1 MKEFEVKTKIY
12 FGENALAR
20 LGDLKTDRVFL
31 VADPFTVSSG
41 LIDYVLE
48 PLKKNGISYSIFS
61 KVVADPPLDVVIA
74 GVKEA
79 LACKGKYIVAVGGG
93 SAMDTSKAIR
103 KFAGRIDDSYRPELI
118 CIPTTSGTGSEV
130 TSFAVISDTA
140 NNTKIPLIADDM
152 TPEEAILDEVLV
164 KSVPKSITADTGM
177 DVITHAM
184 EAYVSLNNNEFS
196 GALAEKAVE
205 ICGQFLLRSY
215 NDNNDAHARRKVH
228 IASCLAGLA
237 FNSSSLGLNHGM
249 AHQLGAMFH
258 IPHGTA
264 NAILLPHIIEY
275 NSEIGTFSR
284 SKATYAPCVRKYCNL
299 ARILGV
305 SNLNEVTTIRAL
317 VSYIQFLLH
326 EMSIPLHVSELNVVG
341 EGDYMAAI
349 GEMADHALE
358 DRCTATNPRRPTRQE
373 VIDIYKEIW

>member
-20 LGDLKTDRVFL
+20 LGDLKTDRVFI

-41 LIDYVLE
+41 LIEHVLE
-48 PLKKNGISYSIFS
+48 PLKKNGIDYSIFS
-61 KVVADPPLDVVIA
+61 KVVADPPVDVVIA
-74 GVKEA
+74 GVKDA

-103 KFAGRIDDSYRPELI
+103 KFVGQIDETYHPELI

-130 TSFAVISDTA
+130 TSFAVISDTEH
-140 NNTKIPLIADDM
+140 NTKIPLISDDM

-184 EAYVSLNNNEFS
+184 ESYVSLNNNEFS

-215 NDNNDAHARRKVH
+215 NDNNDTHARRKVH

-258 IPHGTA
+258 IPHGRA
-264 NAILLPHIIEY
+264 NAILLPYIIEY
-275 NSEIGTFSR
+275 NSEISVFSK
-284 SKATYAPCVRKYCNL
+284 SKADYAPCVRKYCNL

-326 EMSIPLHVSELNVVG
+326 VMSIPLHISELNVVG
-341 EGDYMAAI
+341 EGDYMSAI

-373 VIDIYKEIW
+373 IIDIYKEIW

>member
-20 LGDLKTDRVFL
+20 LGDLKTDRVFI

-41 LIDYVLE
+41 LIEHVLE
-48 PLKKNGISYSIFS
+48 PLKKNGIDYSIFS
-61 KVVADPPLDVVIA
+61 KVVADPPVDVVIA
-74 GVKEA
+74 GVKDA

-103 KFAGRIDDSYRPELI
+103 KFAGQIGETYHPELI

-130 TSFAVISDTA
+130 TSFAVISDTEH
-140 NNTKIPLIADDM
+140 NTKIPLISDDM

-184 EAYVSLNNNEFS
+184 ESYVSLNNNEFS

-215 NDNNDAHARRKVH
+215 NDNNDTHARRKVH

-237 FNSSSLGLNHGM
+237 FNASSLGLNHGM

-258 IPHGTA
+258 IPHGRA
-264 NAILLPHIIEY
+264 NAILLPYIIEY
-275 NSEIGTFSR
+275 NSEISVFSK
-284 SKATYAPCVRKYCNL
+284 SKADYAPCVRKYCNL

-326 EMSIPLHVSELNVVG
+326 EMSIPLHISELNVVG
-341 EGDYMAAI
+341 EGDYMSAI

-373 VIDIYKEIW
+373 IIDIYKEIW

>member
-20 LGDLKTDRVFL
+20 LGDLKTDRVFI

-41 LIDYVLE
+41 LIEHVLE
-48 PLKKNGISYSIFS
+48 PLKKNGIDYSIFS
-61 KVVADPPLDVVIA
+61 KVVSDPPVDVVIA
-74 GVKEA
+74 GVKDA

-103 KFAGRIDDSYRPELI
+103 KFVGQIDETYHPELI

-130 TSFAVISDTA
+130 TSFAVISDTEH
-140 NNTKIPLIADDM
+140 NTKIPLISDDM

-184 EAYVSLNNNEFS
+184 ESYVSLNNNEFS

-215 NDNNDAHARRKVH
+215 NDNNDTHARRKVH

-258 IPHGTA
+258 IPHGRA
-264 NAILLPHIIEY
+264 NAILLPYIIEY
-275 NSEIGTFSR
+275 NSEISVFSK
-284 SKATYAPCVRKYCNL
+284 SKADYAPCVRKYCNL

-326 EMSIPLHVSELNVVG
+326 EMSIPLHISELNVVG
-341 EGDYMAAI
+341 EGDYMSAI

-373 VIDIYKEIW
+373 IIDIYKEIW

>member
-20 LGDLKTDRVFL
+20 LGDLKTDRVFI

-41 LIDYVLE
+41 LIEHVLE
-48 PLKKNGISYSIFS
+48 PLKKKGIDYSIFS
-61 KVVADPPLDVVIA
+61 KVVADPPVDVVIA
-74 GVKEA
+74 GVKDA

-103 KFAGRIDDSYRPELI
+103 KFAGQIDETYHPELI

-130 TSFAVISDTA
+130 TSFAVISDTEH
-140 NNTKIPLIADDM
+140 NTKIPLISDDM

-184 EAYVSLNNNEFS
+184 ESYVSLNNNEFS

-215 NDNNDAHARRKVH
+215 NDNNDTHARRKVH

-237 FNSSSLGLNHGM
+237 FNASSLGLNHGM

-258 IPHGTA
+258 IPHGRA
-264 NAILLPHIIEY
+264 NAILLPYIIEY
-275 NSEIGTFSR
+275 NSEISVFSK
-284 SKATYAPCVRKYCNL
+284 SKADYAPCVRKYCNL

-326 EMSIPLHVSELNVVG
+326 EMSIPLHISELNVVG
-341 EGDYMAAI
+341 EGDYMSAI

-373 VIDIYKEIW
+373 IIDIYKEIW

>member
-20 LGDLKTDRVFL
+20 LGDLKTDRVFI

-41 LIDYVLE
+41 LIEHVLE
-48 PLKKNGISYSIFS
+48 PLKKNGIDYSIFS
-61 KVVADPPLDVVIA
+61 KVVADPPVDVVIA
-74 GVKEA
+74 GVKDA

-103 KFAGRIDDSYRPELI
+103 KFVGQIDETYHPELI

-130 TSFAVISDTA
+130 TSFAVISDTEH
-140 NNTKIPLIADDM
+140 NTKIPLISDDM

-184 EAYVSLNNNEFS
+184 ESYVSLNNNEFS

-215 NDNNDAHARRKVH
+215 NDNNDTHARRKVH

-258 IPHGTA
+258 IPHGRA
-264 NAILLPHIIEY
+264 NAILLPYIIEY
-275 NSEIGTFSR
+275 NSEISVFSK
-284 SKATYAPCVRKYCNL
+284 SKADYAPCVRKYCNL

-317 VSYIQFLLH
+317 VGYIQFLLH
-326 EMSIPLHVSELNVVG
+326 EMSIPLHISELNVVG

-349 GEMADHALE
+349 EEMAEHALA
-358 DRCTATNPRRPTRQE
+358 DRCTATNPRKPTKE
-373 VIDIYKEIW
+373 EIVEIYKEIW

>member
-20 LGDLKTDRVFL
+20 LGDLKTDRVFI
-31 VADPFTVSSG
+31 VGDPFTVSSG
-41 LIDYVLE
+41 LIEHVLE
-48 PLKKNGISYSIFS
+48 PLKKNGIDYSIFS
-61 KVVADPPLDVVIA
+61 KVVADPPVDVVIA
-74 GVKEA
+74 GVKDA

-103 KFAGRIDDSYRPELI
+103 KFVGQIDETYHPELI

-130 TSFAVISDTA
+130 TSFAVISDTEH
-140 NNTKIPLIADDM
+140 NTKIPLISDDM

-184 EAYVSLNNNEFS
+184 ESYVSLNNNEFS

-215 NDNNDAHARRKVH
+215 NDNNDTHARRKVH

-258 IPHGTA
+258 IPHGRA
-264 NAILLPHIIEY
+264 NAILLPYIIEY
-275 NSEIGTFSR
+275 NSEISVFSK
-284 SKATYAPCVRKYCNL
+284 SKADYAPCVRKYCNL

-326 EMSIPLHVSELNVVG
+326 EMSIPLHISELNVVG
-341 EGDYMAAI
+341 EGDYMSAI

-373 VIDIYKEIW
+373 IIDIYKEIW

>member
-20 LGDLKTDRVFL
+20 LGDLKTDRVFI

-41 LIDYVLE
+41 LIEHVLE
-48 PLKKNGISYSIFS
+48 PLKKNGIDYSIFS
-61 KVVADPPLDVVIA
+61 KVVADPPVDVVIA
-74 GVKEA
+74 GVKDV

-103 KFAGRIDDSYRPELI
+103 KFAGQIDETYHPELI

-130 TSFAVISDTA
+130 TSFAVISDTEH
-140 NNTKIPLIADDM
+140 NTKIPLISDDM

-184 EAYVSLNNNEFS
+184 ESYVSLNNNEFS

-215 NDNNDAHARRKVH
+215 NDNNDTHARRKVH

-237 FNSSSLGLNHGM
+237 FNASSLGLNHGM

-258 IPHGTA
+258 IPHGRA
-264 NAILLPHIIEY
+264 NAILLPYIIEY
-275 NSEIGTFSR
+275 NSEISVFSK
-284 SKATYAPCVRKYCNL
+284 SKADYAPCVRKYCNL

-326 EMSIPLHVSELNVVG
+326 EMSIPLHISELNVVG
-341 EGDYMAAI
+341 EGDYMSAI

-373 VIDIYKEIW
+373 IIDIYKEIW

>member
-258 IPHGTA
+258 IPHGKA

-373 VIDIYKEIW
+373 IIDIYKEIW

>member
-20 LGDLKTDRVFL
+20 LGDLKTDRVFI

-41 LIDYVLE
+41 LIEHVLE
-48 PLKKNGISYSIFS
+48 PLKKNGIDYSIFS
-61 KVVADPPLDVVIA
+61 KVVADPPVDVVIA
-74 GVKEA
+74 GVKDA

-103 KFAGRIDDSYRPELI
+103 KFAGQIDETYHPELI

-130 TSFAVISDTA
+130 TSFAVISDTEH
-140 NNTKIPLIADDM
+140 NTKIPLISDDM

-184 EAYVSLNNNEFS
+184 ESYVSLNNNEFS

-215 NDNNDAHARRKVH
+215 NDNNDTHARRKVH

-237 FNSSSLGLNHGM
+237 FNASSLGLNHGM

-258 IPHGTA
+258 IPHGRA
-264 NAILLPHIIEY
+264 NAILLPYIIEY
-275 NSEIGTFSR
+275 NSEISVFSK
-284 SKATYAPCVRKYCNL
+284 SKADYAPCVRKYCNL

-326 EMSIPLHVSELNVVG
+326 EMSIPLYISELNVVG
-341 EGDYMAAI
+341 EGDYMSAI

-373 VIDIYKEIW
+373 IIDIYKEIW

>member
-20 LGDLKTDRVFL
+20 LGDLKTDRVFI

-41 LIDYVLE
+41 LIEHVLE
-48 PLKKNGISYSIFS
+48 PLKKNGIDYSIFS
-61 KVVADPPLDVVIA
+61 KVVADPPVDVVIA
-74 GVKEA
+74 GVKDA

-103 KFAGRIDDSYRPELI
+103 KFAGQIDETYHPELI

-130 TSFAVISDTA
+130 TSFAVISDTEH
-140 NNTKIPLIADDM
+140 NTKIPLISDDM

-177 DVITHAM
+177 DVFTHAM
-184 EAYVSLNNNEFS
+184 ESYVSLNNNEFS

-215 NDNNDAHARRKVH
+215 NDNNDTHARRKVH

-237 FNSSSLGLNHGM
+237 FNASSLGLNHGM

-258 IPHGTA
+258 IPHGRA
-264 NAILLPHIIEY
+264 NAILLPYIIEY
-275 NSEIGTFSR
+275 NSEISVFSK
-284 SKATYAPCVRKYCNL
+284 SKADYAPCVRKYCNL

-326 EMSIPLHVSELNVVG
+326 EMSIPLHISELNVVG
-341 EGDYMAAI
+341 EGDYMSAI

-373 VIDIYKEIW
+373 IIDIYKEIW

>member
-1 MKEFEVKTKIY
+1 MKDFEVKTKIY
-12 FGENALAR
+12 FGDDALAH
-20 LGDLKTDRVFL
+20 LGELKTDRVFI

-41 LIDYVLE
+41 LIEHVLE
-48 PLKKNGISYSIFS
+48 PLKKNGIDYSIFS
-61 KVVADPPLDVVIA
+61 KVVADPPVDVVIA
-74 GVKEA
+74 GVKDA

-103 KFAGRIDDSYRPELI
+103 KFAGQIDETYHPELI

-130 TSFAVISDTA
+130 TSFAVISDTEH
-140 NNTKIPLIADDM
+140 NTKIPLISDDM

-184 EAYVSLNNNEFS
+184 ESYVSLNNNEFS

-215 NDNNDAHARRKVH
+215 NDNNDTHARRKVH

-237 FNSSSLGLNHGM
+237 FNASSLGLNHGM

-258 IPHGTA
+258 IPHGRA
-264 NAILLPHIIEY
+264 NAILLPYIIEY
-275 NSEIGTFSR
+275 NSEISVFSK
-284 SKATYAPCVRKYCNL
+284 SKADYAPCVRKYCNL

-326 EMSIPLHVSELNVVG
+326 EMSIPLHISELNVVG
-341 EGDYMAAI
+341 EGDYMSAI

-373 VIDIYKEIW
+373 IIDIYKEIW

>member
-20 LGDLKTDRVFL
+20 LGDLKTDRVFI

-41 LIDYVLE
+41 LIEHVLE
-48 PLKKNGISYSIFS
+48 PLKKNGIDYSIFS
-61 KVVADPPLDVVIA
+61 KVVADPPVDVVIA
-74 GVKEA
+74 GVKDA

-103 KFAGRIDDSYRPELI
+103 KFAGQIDETYHPELI

-130 TSFAVISDTA
+130 TSFAVISDTEH
-140 NNTKIPLIADDM
+140 NTKIPLISDDM

-184 EAYVSLNNNEFS
+184 ESYVSLNNNEFS

-215 NDNNDAHARRKVH
+215 NDNNDTHARRKVH

-258 IPHGTA
+258 IPHGRA
-264 NAILLPHIIEY
+264 NAILLPYIIEY
-275 NSEIGTFSR
+275 NSEISVFSK
-284 SKATYAPCVRKYCNL
+284 SKADYAPCVRKYCNL

-326 EMSIPLHVSELNVVG
+326 EMSIPLHISELNVVG
-341 EGDYMAAI
+341 EGDYMSAI

-358 DRCTATNPRRPTRQE
+358 DRCTASNPRRPTRQE
-373 VIDIYKEIW
+373 IIDIYKELW

>member
-258 IPHGTA
+258 IPHGKA

>member
-20 LGDLKTDRVFL
+20 LGDLKTDRVFI

-41 LIDYVLE
+41 LIEHVLE
-48 PLKKNGISYSIFS
+48 PLKKNGIDYSIFS
-61 KVVADPPLDVVIA
+61 KVVADPPVDVVIA
-74 GVKEA
+74 GVKDA

-103 KFAGRIDDSYRPELI
+103 KFVGQIDETYHPELI

-130 TSFAVISDTA
+130 TSFAVISDTEH
-140 NNTKIPLIADDM
+140 NTKIPLISDDM

-184 EAYVSLNNNEFS
+184 ESYVSLNNNEFS

-215 NDNNDAHARRKVH
+215 NDNNDTHARRKVH

-237 FNSSSLGLNHGM
+237 FNASSLGLNHGM

-258 IPHGTA
+258 IPHGRA
-264 NAILLPHIIEY
+264 NAILLPYIIEY
-275 NSEIGTFSR
+275 NSEISVFSK
-284 SKATYAPCVRKYCNL
+284 SKADYAPCVRKYCNL

-326 EMSIPLHVSELNVVG
+326 EMSIPLHISELNVVG
-341 EGDYMAAI
+341 EGDYMSAI

-373 VIDIYKEIW
+373 IIDIYKEIW

>member
-258 IPHGTA
+258 IPHGKA

-341 EGDYMAAI
+341 EGDYMAAV

>member
-258 IPHGTA
+258 IPHGKA
-264 NAILLPHIIEY
+264 NAILLPHLIEY

>member
-20 LGDLKTDRVFL
+20 LGDLKTDRVFI

-41 LIDYVLE
+41 LIEHVLE
-48 PLKKNGISYSIFS
+48 PLKKNGIDYSIFS
-61 KVVADPPLDVVIA
+61 KVVADPPVDVVIA
-74 GVKEA
+74 GVKDA

-103 KFAGRIDDSYRPELI
+103 KFAGQIDETYHPELI

-130 TSFAVISDTA
+130 TSFAVISDTEH
-140 NNTKIPLIADDM
+140 NTKIPLIADDM

-184 EAYVSLNNNEFS
+184 ESYVSLNNNEFS

-215 NDNNDAHARRKVH
+215 NDNNDTHARRKVH

-237 FNSSSLGLNHGM
+237 FNASSLGLNHGM

-258 IPHGTA
+258 IPHGRA
-264 NAILLPHIIEY
+264 NAILLPYIIEY
-275 NSEIGTFSR
+275 NSEISVFSK
-284 SKATYAPCVRKYCNL
+284 SKADYAPCVRKYCNL

-326 EMSIPLHVSELNVVG
+326 EMSIPLHISELNVVG
-341 EGDYMAAI
+341 EGDYMSAI

-373 VIDIYKEIW
+373 IIDIYKEIW

>member
-20 LGDLKTDRVFL
+20 LGDLKTDRVFIE
-31 VADPFTVSSG
+31 ADPFTVSSG
-41 LIDYVLE
+41 LIEHVLE
-48 PLKKNGISYSIFS
+48 PLKKNGIDYSIFS
-61 KVVADPPLDVVIA
+61 KVVADPPVDVVIA
-74 GVKEA
+74 GVKDA

-103 KFAGRIDDSYRPELI
+103 KFAGQIDETYHPELI

-130 TSFAVISDTA
+130 TSFAVISDTEH
-140 NNTKIPLIADDM
+140 NTKIPLISDDM

-184 EAYVSLNNNEFS
+184 ESYVSLNNNEFS

-215 NDNNDAHARRKVH
+215 NDNNDTHARRKGH

-237 FNSSSLGLNHGM
+237 FNASSLGLNHGM

-258 IPHGTA
+258 IPHGRA
-264 NAILLPHIIEY
+264 NAILLPYIIEY
-275 NSEIGTFSR
+275 NSEISVFSK
-284 SKATYAPCVRKYCNL
+284 SKADYAPCVRKYCNL

-326 EMSIPLHVSELNVVG
+326 EMSIPLHISELNVVG
-341 EGDYMAAI
+341 EGDYMSAI

-373 VIDIYKEIW
+373 IIDIYKEIW